1 MKKENQRVKLT
12 KRIFKN
18 TLIELLKEKAIY
30 NIKVKELCD
39 KAELNRTTFYKYY
52 ENIYDV
58 LADVEYDILKDSEQ
72 CINEIENITEIQI
85 KNALYKQLCNIQRNK
100 DVYYLLLVNSAD
112 NDFYS
117 KLMKTT
123 IDLLK
128 KNIEQANIDLGENY
142 EFIFSYIITGT
153 IDIIKKWLYENESL
167 DANHITNLIY
177 DLANRILGITQN

>member
-58 LADVEYDILKDSEQ
+58 LADIEYDVLKDSEQ
-72 CINEIENITEIQI
+72 CISEIENITETQI

-100 DVYYLLLVNSAD
+100 DVYYLLVNSAD
-112 NDFYS
+112 SEFYG

-128 KNIEQANIDLGENY
+128 KNIEQANIDLAENY

-153 IDIIKKWLYENESL
+153 IDIIKKWLYEKESL
-167 DANHITNLIY
+167 NANQITNLIY
-177 DLANRILGITQN
+177 DLADRILGTTQN

>member
-1 MKKENQRVKLT
+1 MVKENQRVKLT

-18 TLIELLKEKAIY
+18 TLIDLLKDKAIY

-39 KAELNRTTFYKYY
+39 KAELNRTTFYKHY

-58 LADVEYDILKDSEQ
+58 LADIEYDVLKDSEQ
-72 CINEIENITEIQI
+72 CISEIENITEVQI

-112 NDFYS
+112 NEFYG

-128 KNIEQANIDLGENY
+128 RNIAQSNIDLAENY

-153 IDIIKKWLYENESL
+153 IDIIKKWLYEKESL
-167 DANHITNLIY
+167 DANQIANLIY
-177 DLANRILGITQN
+177 VLADRILGITQN